1 VENSKIHSHAIFIRY
16 GVKSGRGDKLRLLFF
31 RKYLKDLDSV
41 RNEVERIIAKQ
52 RSGSPYDV
60 LPFKAKIEELMD
72 SISDFN
78 VNWNNLPVVFRI
90 ARIVKSSGSSTTPQH
105 DVSASNDNNNDTDN
119 GGESIITYQENIVL
133 PDTKHDLEL
142 VIKMLNYM
150 REQKKLKRT
159 DMPLFIHPDEI
170 LIAYRERKIAFLAD
184 EIQAQ
189 MTIIFQ
195 KGSIRY
201 VGFVFGRD
209 YVILE
214 N

>member
-1 VENSKIHSHAIFIRY
+1 
-16 GVKSGRGDKLRLLFF
+16 LLFF
-31 RKYLKDLDSV
+31 RKYLKDLGSV

-52 RSGSPYDV
+52 KSGTPYDV
-60 LPFKAKIEELMD
+60 SPFKARIEELLD

-78 VNWNNLPVVFRI
+78 LDWNNLPVVFRI
-90 ARIVKSSGSSTTPQH
+90 ARIVKSSTTQQY
-105 DVSASNDNNNDTDN
+105 DVSANNANNTDRE
-119 GGESIITYQENIVL
+119 GLITYQENIVL
-133 PDTKHDLEL
+133 PDTKHNLEL

-159 DMPLFIHPDEI
+159 NMPLFIHPDEI
-170 LIAYRERKIAFLAD
+170 LIAYREGKISFSAG
-184 EIQAQ
+184 EIQTQ

-195 KGSIRY
+195 KGLIMH

-209 YVILE
+209 YVILK